1 MVDKKTY
8 SRCITVII
16 IIIVVYFVLI
26 GLVCIWWREW
36 EKEGGGNKPIPPPPL
51 PPHSRSHSLF
61 SVPVETTDTFTYAQY
76 IPAKAGQS
84 AQQEIKATD
93 GSILGESRQIFL
105 SPPTKQPSMIRVDD
119 GTVKYT
125 YRGVGSNGF
134 EIRWLGY
141 TNQSTLSAVDLS
153 DVQKFAVDVEE
164 LDFINEDTTFTLQMN
179 VLDQEGLESSV
190 VDIVKDPKTVTF
202 DQQMFIG
209 NEPGQRIDFSKVVG
223 IWLGGDFRT
232 ANSQPI
238 GILQKGGTVTLKPLA
253 FIRS

>member
-1 MVDKKTY
+1 MLDRGTY
-8 SRCITVII
+8 SRCIIVII

-51 PPHSRSHSLF
+51 Q
-61 SVPVETTDTFTYAQY
+61 PVETTDKFTYAQY

-105 SPPTKQPSMIRVDD
+105 SPPTEKPSMITIDD

-164 LDFINEDTTFTLQMN
+164 LDLINEDTTFTLQMN
-179 VLDQEGLESSV
+179 VLDQKGLESSV
-190 VDIVKDPKTVTF
+190 VDIVKNPKTVTF

-223 IWLGGDFRT
+223 MWLGGDFRT
-232 ANSQPI
+232 SNSPQSV
-238 GILQKGGTVTLKPLA
+238 GILQKGGTVRLKPLA
-253 FIRS
+253 FIQS